1 MLNLAD
7 DHEAIDAFRKRYTLF
22 ISKHGELYE
31 NSELPMTDADVGKLK
46 SLYFVLAGVPFTIA
60 SAYGIAGFVFEFT
73 FDNTGLIFL
82 GIFYVAAM
90 LLLFKGFS
98 VSKDNKM
105 KTVVKAVI
113 TKRTVGTHPRLWLSE
128 RDCMRVSD
136 ADASAHALGDVVE
149 VEIIG
154 SFFMEAGYKIKYLG
168 RISGEGEIGEAEANV
183 PSTVPVDHN
192 SIWAKAGRAWGK
204 RMNR

>member
-1 MLNLAD
+1 MLNAGD
-7 DHEAIDAFRKRYTLF
+7 DREATHTFRSRYALF
-22 ISKHGELYE
+22 INKHGALYE
-31 NSELPMTDADVGKLK
+31 NIQLPMSDSELGKLK

-60 SAYGIAGFVFEFT
+60 TAYLIAGFFIEFT
-73 FDNTGLIFL
+73 FDKTGFIFL
-82 GIFYVAAM
+82 GIFYVVAG
-90 LLLFKGFS
+90 LLLLKGLS
-98 VSKDNKM
+98 VTKANKM
-105 KTVVKAVI
+105 KTLVKAVI
-113 TKRTVGTHPRLWLSE
+113 TKRTIGTHPKLWLSE

-136 ADASAHALGDVVE
+136 ADASAYSPGDVVE

-168 RISGEGEIGEAEANV
+168 RISGDGEIKEPEASA
-183 PSTVPVDHN
+183 PSTVPVDHD